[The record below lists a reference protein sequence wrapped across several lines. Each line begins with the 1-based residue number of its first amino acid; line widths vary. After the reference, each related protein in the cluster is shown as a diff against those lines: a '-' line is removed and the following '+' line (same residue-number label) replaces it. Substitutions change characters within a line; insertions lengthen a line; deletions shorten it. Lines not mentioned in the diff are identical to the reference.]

1 MAPGGKRGNTMS
13 EQQQTKT
20 EQNQDFGGRLAALR
34 RAAGLSQQQL
44 AGQLF
49 VTRQAV
55 SRWEQNRTQP
65 DLATLQQLT
74 EALGCSLDE
83 LVGGLDPDAS
93 FRRRCAAWQKATR
106 FAFWLALAVQ
116 LGLFVLGAARGQL
129 DWVLLPVLLFLCG
142 GSLHPIL
149 AMMTSSGD
157 YTMLAGYDP
166 DAAYDEKKL
175 ETLVRA
181 MDLWV
186 QLTTAGI
193 SLIAV
198 PLAFIPGEWSFGVL
212 LLVQTIGL
220 LGAIGCA
227 QYKYGRNLVTGYPGL
242 AAKAKP
248 GCELAKDIQT
258 QQAKPVL
265 WWSGLF
271 GAQFFLCLFCAGVFR
286 IPNNSPGAI
295 AQMATMLPGVC
306 LGIVFLLC
314 QTSRAKRMAAEGQRW
329 KMNKSGAAMLLG
341 AAALMV
347 LQLLAAVFMQGGGSW

>member
-1 MAPGGKRGNTMS
+1 MS
-13 EQQQTKT
+13 ERQQPKT
-20 EQNQDFGGRLAALR
+20 ETDQEFGGRLAALR

-65 DLATLQQLT
+65 DLATLQQL
-74 EALGCSLDE
+74 AAVLGCGLEE
-83 LVGGLDPDAS
+83 LVGGLDPDTA
-93 FRRRCAAWQKATR
+93 FRRRCASWQKNTR
-106 FAFWLALAVQ
+106 LAFWLALAVQ
-116 LGLFVLGAARGQL
+116 LGLFVLGVVRGQM

-149 AMMTSSGD
+149 AMMTASGD

-166 DAAYDEKKL
+166 DAAYDLKKL

-186 QLTTAGI
+186 QLTNAGI

-198 PLAFIPGEWSFGVL
+198 PLAFVPGEWSFGVL
-212 LLVQTIGL
+212 IVVQAVGL

-227 QYKYGRNLVTGYPGL
+227 QYKYGRNLVTGYPRL
-242 AAKAKP
+242 AVGTKP
-248 GCELAKDIQT
+248 GYELTKDIQT

-271 GAQFFLCLFCAGVFR
+271 GLQFFLCFFCAGVFR

-306 LGIVFLLC
+306 LGVVFLLR
-314 QTSRAKRMAAEGQRW
+314 QTGRARRMAAEGEQWRL
-329 KMNKSGAAMLLG
+329 NKSGAAMLLG

>member
-1 MAPGGKRGNTMS
+1 MAPGGKRGNIMN
-13 EQQQTKT
+13 EQQAKT
-20 EQNQDFGGRLAALR
+20 ESSPDFGCRLAALR

-44 AGQLF
+44 AEQLF

-55 SRWEQNRTQP
+55 SRWEGNHTQP
-65 DLATLQQLT
+65 DIATLQQLT
-74 EALGCSLDE
+74 AVLGCSLDE
-83 LVGGLDPDAS
+83 LVGGLDPDAA
-93 FRRRCAAWQKATR
+93 FHRRCASWQKVTR
-106 FAFWLALAVQ
+106 LAFWLALIVQ
-116 LGLFVLGAARGQL
+116 LGLFVLGAVRGQI

-149 AMMTSSGD
+149 ATMTASGD

-166 DAAYDEKKL
+166 DAAYDRKKL

-198 PLAFIPGEWSFGVL
+198 PLAFIPCEWSFGVL

-242 AAKAKP
+242 GQTGQAGQQKAR
-248 GCELAKDIQT
+248 DIQT
-258 QQAKPVL
+258 QQTKPTL

-271 GAQFFLCLFCAGVFR
+271 GAQFFLCLFCVGVFR
-286 IPNNSPGAI
+286 IPNNSPGAV

>member
-20 EQNQDFGGRLAALR
+20 EQSKDFGGRLAALR

-44 AGQLF
+44 AEQLF

-149 AMMTSSGD
+149 ATMTASGD

-166 DAAYDEKKL
+166 DAAYDRKKL

-227 QYKYGRNLVTGYPGL
+227 QYKYGRNLGHRVSRSCGQS
-242 AAKAKP
+242 
-248 GCELAKDIQT
+248 E
-258 QQAKPVL
+258 
-265 WWSGLF
+265 
-271 GAQFFLCLFCAGVFR
+271 AGV
-286 IPNNSPGAI
+286 
-295 AQMATMLPGVC
+295 
-306 LGIVFLLC
+306 
-314 QTSRAKRMAAEGQRW
+314 
-329 KMNKSGAAMLLG
+329 
-341 AAALMV
+341 
-347 LQLLAAVFMQGGGSW
+347 